1 MGLGHFVKPPSKD
14 SLVRVRFCRFLIH
27 CLSLLPLLPSPC
39 RCRHEKSCH
48 ELHYIEKHL
57 LTDMRLS
64 GFGIFHFGSAAI
76 GLIPLC
82 LTILRNSHAVF
93 LLLCRRFF
101 FIWIFCFFHCKKGLA
116 RESSCQSRCLAPV
129 RAPPLRHCCDFSSR
143 VHQRIL

>member
-14 SLVRVRFCRFLIH
+14 SLVGVRFCRFLIH
-27 CLSLLPLLPSPC
+27 CPSLLPLLPSPC

-101 FIWIFCFFHCKKGLA
+101 FIWIFCFFHCKKVFLVNHLVNFDVLL
-116 RESSCQSRCLAPV
+116 RCE
-129 RAPPLRHCCDFSSR
+129 RHCCDFSSR